1 MGNKRAERRKRKNA
15 RHAQEQADDKEE
27 LRAKL
32 LTYAQPSTRSDLENS
47 EQVEDASFVEA
58 VLVEDD
64 KNNVLIARLKAEVG
78 VYQFTCA

>member
-1 MGNKRAERRKRKNA
+1 MTCSFQ
-15 RHAQEQADDKEE
+15 AQEQADDKEELRE

-47 EQVEDASFVEA
+47 EQFEDASFVEA